1 MEKYNKDKI
10 ILGDKVKIRPI
21 TMEDTEL
28 IVKWR
33 NKESVRKHFIFRD
46 DFTIEMHK
54 NWMKT
59 KVETGEVVQFIIES
73 HDDSNGNGNGV
84 PIGSVYFRDVDMKN
98 RSAEFGI
105 FIGEDCIRGKG
116 LGTEATRLFVEYGFQ
131 TLGLHRI
138 MLRVLKENERALKSY
153 LNVGFEVEGCAREM
167 VYLDEKYHDVIFMSV
182 FEKHMNN

>member
-1 MEKYNKDKI
+1 MEKYSKDKI

-46 DFTIEMHK
+46 DFTNEMHK
-54 NWMKT
+54 NWMET
-59 KVETGEVVQFIIES
+59 KVETGEVIQFIIEVL
-73 HDDSNGNGNGV
+73 DDSDDNSV

-105 FIGEDCIRGKG
+105 FIGEDCTRGKG

-131 TLGLHRI
+131 ILGLHRI
-138 MLRVLKENERALKSY
+138 VLRVLKENERALKSY

-167 VYLDEKYHDVIFMSV
+167 VYLDEKYQDVIFMSKLV
-182 FEKHMNN
+182 NSIK